1 MRLGI
6 GICHRAVGY
15 PASYL
20 DLAAAMADLAARSN
34 IETALLDLES
44 SDIAAQRNKIVQK
57 ALDTG
62 CHALLFVDDDQLW
75 QARHVVRLL
84 KHHLPVVGGVIMTR
98 SFTQPHVTSYMLEPK
113 QDCPT
118 WFRSIR
124 PELLDATREPLP
136 IDGIGMGFTLLDLAC
151 VRQLRAPWFKTQTQD
166 DGQTLGEDLYF
177 CSQMKA
183 AGFGVYVDPIVR
195 IPHLMLGAM
204 IPGRAG
210 EAHLVNPQTAIQQ
223 AEACVLEDAHAHS

>member
-6 GICHRAVGY
+6 GICHRATGY

-20 DLAAAMADLAARSN
+20 DLAAAMADIANAG

-44 SDIAAQRNKIVQK
+44 SDIATQRNRIVQK
-57 ALDTG
+57 ALDLG

-75 QARHVVRLL
+75 RARHVRQLL
-84 KHHLPVVGGVIMTR
+84 THHLPVVGGVIMTR
-98 SFTQPHVTSYMLEPK
+98 SFTAPHITSYMLEPK
-113 QDCPT
+113 EDGSP

-124 PELLDATREPLP
+124 PEILEATRDPIP

-151 VRQLRAPWFKTQTQD
+151 VRQVSAPWFKTQTLA
-166 DGQTLGEDLYF
+166 DGALGEDLYF

-183 AGFGVYVDPIVR
+183 AGFGVWVDPRVR
-195 IPHLMLGAM
+195 IPHLTLGAM

-210 EAHLVNPQTAIQQ
+210 TASIVDPQTAVEQ
-223 AEACVLEDAHAHS
+223 AEAFVLEESHVHT

>member
-6 GICHRAVGY
+6 GICHRSTGY

-20 DLAAAMADLAARSN
+20 DLAAAMAELGAQAPR

-44 SDIAAQRNKIVQK
+44 SDIANQRNKIVEK
-57 ALDTG
+57 ALALN

-75 QARHVVRLL
+75 RAAHVRQLL

-98 SFTQPHVTSYMLEPK
+98 SFAKPHITSYTLEPK
-113 QDCPT
+113 PDCPA
-118 WFRSIR
+118 WFRSIK
-124 PELLDATREPLP
+124 PELLEATREPIA
-136 IDGIGMGFTLLDLAC
+136 IDGIGMGFTLLNLAC
-151 VRQLRAPWFKTQTQD
+151 VKQLPAPWFKTQTQA
-166 DGQTLGEDLYF
+166 DGALGEDLYF

-183 AGFGVYVDPIVR
+183 AGFGVYVDPLVR
-195 IPHLMLGAM
+195 IPHLLLGAM

-210 EAHLVNPQTAIQQ
+210 EAHLVDPQTAVEQ
-223 AEACVLEDAHAHS
+223 AAAFVSEDSHVS